1 MPPFRLPSTA
11 LVVALASASALAY
24 LPACSSS
31 TEGPSN
37 SLTAGVLREGDPSD
51 AAVTQLL
58 SYEADDWGWAGGVFE
73 APSTVASDTSTDVEL
88 PASTPFTFVWV
99 AAPVPSGDAAGAAGT
114 LNAPRGF
121 TGVAFLLVF
130 STPSAPKF
138 LRIVTTASSFTPSA
152 AEWKR
157 LTSASEPV
165 TLKVVSGTFENDELT
180 VEGGPHQGQGL
191 NLSFVGRAP

>member
-1 MPPFRLPSTA
+1 M
-11 LVVALASASALAY
+11 
-24 LPACSSS
+24 
-31 TEGPSN
+31 EGPSN
-37 SLTAGVLREGDPSD
+37 SLTAGVLREGNPSD
-51 AAVTQLL
+51 AVVTQLL
-58 SYEADDWGWAGGVFE
+58 TNVADDWGWAGGVFE
-73 APSTVASDTSTDVEL
+73 APPTVSSDTSTDVAL

-99 AAPVPSGDAAGAAGT
+99 AAPVLSGDAAGAAGT